1 MGRIYTLTLCLCA
14 SILSGCVAGEIVPV
28 VTDPL
33 ARNDNVKVFV
43 ATTREKSILPFEH
56 FSKRRSTNIS
66 YSEFNISI
74 PSDRLKG
81 SLAYP
86 LSTRPN
92 LTYRFA
98 ASSVAGFQS
107 EADFVRELNQE
118 LMTRPAEN
126 RQIFL
131 GLHGYNNTFSE
142 GLLRSAQLIHDY
154 QIEGVPV
161 HFSWPSGGKLHLYVY
176 DQDSAHLSKS
186 ALISTIRLLART
198 KANSIVIFAHSMGSF
213 LTMEALV
220 ELYKFNEKP
229 VLDKIAAIAL
239 AAPDI
244 DDDIFQQQLDQ
255 LEPRPSP
262 FILFVNQKDRAL
274 RASQRIRDRT
284 NRVGQGGRIEQLRA
298 QGLAIFDLT
307 EISDSDDR
315 TFHGVHASSPT
326 IIDFF
331 TKNIVTDAILE
342 ATDETALEELRKFE
356 ENVQIAKPDSNGE

>member
-1 MGRIYTLTLCLCA
+1 MGRFYTLILCLCA
-14 SILSGCVAGEIVPV
+14 SILSGCVGGDIIPV

-33 ARNDNVKVFV
+33 AQNDNVKVFV
-43 ATTREKSILPFEH
+43 ATTREKSLLPFEH
-56 FSKRRSTNIS
+56 YSKRRSANIN
-66 YSEFNISI
+66 YSEFNISV
-74 PSDRLKG
+74 PSNRLKG

-86 LSTRPN
+86 LSATPN

-98 ASSVAGFQS
+98 AASVSDIQS

-118 LMTRPAEN
+118 LMARAPEN

-142 GLLRSAQLIHDY
+142 GLLRSAQLVHDY

-176 DQDSAHLSKS
+176 DQDSAHLSKH
-186 ALISTIRLLART
+186 ALVSTIRLLART

-220 ELYKFNEKP
+220 ELYKFNERT

-255 LEPRPSP
+255 LVPRPSP

-331 TKNIVTDAILE
+331 TKNIVTDAILN
-342 ATDETALEELRKFE
+342 ATDQTARDELWRFE
-356 ENVQIAKPDSNGE
+356 ENVQIATPDTSLE